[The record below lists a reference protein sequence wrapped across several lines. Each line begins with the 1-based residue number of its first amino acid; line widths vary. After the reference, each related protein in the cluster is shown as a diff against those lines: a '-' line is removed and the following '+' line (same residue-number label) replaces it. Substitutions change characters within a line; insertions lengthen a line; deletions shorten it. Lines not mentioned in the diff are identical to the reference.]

1 LRRRRV
7 LPLLR
12 ARRRISSTPRER
24 TTLSEEGRRNVGVSE
39 LPSAPLTAVIAA
51 TAPAR
56 GPGSG
61 HSQRMGV
68 QGMRG
73 AASHL
78 RNGARNREAR
88 LARADEHP
96 SSLRARAS
104 PRRVKRDLGQALAAP
119 QRGAAAVSGRYQ
131 TDYGGM
137 LLSSAAHEEIRI
149 VQPARLH
156 NGRTRYPLSR
166 RGFLAAQRCVHL
178 LCSTLRAGH
187 RHLHQRHI
195 SIGVLR
201 DRERAGLSVL
211 GFAPLLPARTAWRR
225 RDPPGAWPY
234 DAASQGAERG
244 AEAEHLQSNGHE
256 VLLPCY
262 PHTVAVPFLP
272 GPCGPIVGSHV
283 LPSQSQPLQSQPQ
296 KQIHKLWSRRRPKKN
311 VLSSGWPW
319 VCG

>member
-1 LRRRRV
+1 MHSPCADTQACEPNAKQRCALRRWCASVHSISCLQAGLQRTHRGSCVAGGQHRAPARCHHGSEPFLRRCRV

-12 ARRRISSTPRER
+12 ARGRISSTPRER
-24 TTLSEEGRRNVGVSE
+24 TTLSEEGRRNVGASE

-78 RNGARNREAR
+78 RDGARNREAR
-88 LARADEHP
+88 LAWADEHP

-131 TDYGGM
+131 ADYGGM
-137 LLSSAAHEEIRI
+137 LLSSAAHEKIRI

-156 NGRTRYPLSR
+156 NGCTRYPLSR

-187 RHLHQRHI
+187 CHLHQRHI

-201 DRERAGLSVL
+201 DRERTSLSVL
-211 GFAPLLPARTAWRR
+211 GFAP
-225 RDPPGAWPY
+225 
-234 DAASQGAERG
+234 AASTHSLAPSGFAGRLAVRRG
-244 AEAEHLQSNGHE
+244 FARGR
-256 VLLPCY
+256 
-262 PHTVAVPFLP
+262 TR
-272 GPCGPIVGSHV
+272 
-283 LPSQSQPLQSQPQ
+283 
-296 KQIHKLWSRRRPKKN
+296 SRGKTPPEKR
-311 VLSSGWPW
+311 S
-319 VCG
+319 